1 MVVPSASMA
10 KLIIEKQGPSIHV
23 DGVMLE
29 GDAAVS
35 WSHNVGLD
43 SAYTLDIEH
52 HGGAGGYRLRPEI
65 IIEVDSH
72 AGRRHIHNPAGVIPA
87 PHYGAAERGHGMAQ
101 VTAFFL
107 LNSAHADIRFVVRY
121 QTFSR

>member
-1 MVVPSASMA
+1 
-10 KLIIEKQGPSIHV
+10 
-23 DGVMLE
+23 MLE

-72 AGRRHIHNPAGVIPA
+72 AGRRHIHNLAHVITA
-87 PHYGAAERGHGMAQ
+87 LHYRAAEHSDDVAY
-101 VTAFFL
+101 VTAFIPL
-107 LNSAHADIRFVVRY
+107 ISAHPDARCDVRY
-121 QTFSR
+121 QIFPGNCMRR